1 MRRFPDA
8 QGFLDGVLTQQKLNP
23 VRHLRGILD
32 LAQHYPDDAMRAA
45 FQSAC
50 TYNTFTLQFLR
61 GVLQYTAQP
70 ALTPSTPL
78 GTLRAVPRVSIKRD
92 LRAYQCLL
100 GGPAKEVLQ

>member
-1 MRRFPDA
+1 M
-8 QGFLDGVLTQQKLNP
+8 LTQQKLNP
-23 VRHLRGILD
+23 VRPLRGILD

-70 ALTPSTPL
+70 TLTPSTPL
-78 GTLRAVPRVSIKRD
+78 GTLRAVPHVSIKRD